1 MIDIHAHILPNLDD
15 GSESLEESLEMAEL
29 AVESGVE
36 IMAVTPHSNQM
47 GRFENF
53 QSVQL
58 EQSFEQL
65 REALKR
71 EKIQL
76 QILEGMEIWASDDIA
91 QKIKNKQLGGI
102 NGTAYYLVE
111 FPFDADPWW
120 IRECLEEIRENVTRL
135 RNHPSIIVWNVIF
148 ACRIIRSLCM
158 NGYRMV
164 V

>member
-36 IMAVTPHSNQM
+36 IMAATPHSNQM

-71 EKIQL
+71 EKSNCRFWKEWKSGL
-76 QILEGMEIWASDDIA
+76 QMTLH
-91 QKIKNKQLGGI
+91 
-102 NGTAYYLVE
+102 
-111 FPFDADPWW
+111 
-120 IRECLEEIRENVTRL
+120 RR
-135 RNHPSIIVWNVIF
+135 
-148 ACRIIRSLCM
+148 
-158 NGYRMV
+158 
-164 V
+164 

>member
-36 IMAVTPHSNQM
+36 IMAATPHSNQM

-91 QKIKNKQLGGI
+91 QKIKKNSWVGLTGQPIIWWSFHLMQIHGGSG
-102 NGTAYYLVE
+102 NVWRRFLR
-111 FPFDADPWW
+111 P
-120 IRECLEEIRENVTRL
+120 EIFL
-135 RNHPSIIVWNVIF
+135 
-148 ACRIIRSLCM
+148 
-158 NGYRMV
+158 
-164 V
+164 